1 MWPRLFLLFFTSA
14 WGEKL
19 GRLGIRLVQTENGPV
34 SLVRWDEETDLFS
47 ISVLKRER
55 ERGERAGGREGGEK
69 EMRQQERE
77 RGREVEKGRRESKSA
92 RAVGTEGRGETARG
106 RKK

>member
-55 ERGERAGGREGGEK
+55 ERGERAGGRE
-69 EMRQQERE
+69 
-77 RGREVEKGRRESKSA
+77 RGKGRRE
-92 RAVGTEGRGETARG
+92 RDETAGARERAGG
-106 RKK
+106 REGQEREQERESGRYRRER